1 MTPAQFNTLLN
12 DTLSESGISEFSV
25 LQEAILKRAKAGGDA
40 IIVCPHDAELQ
51 AAISLTSILKAP
63 QAFEG
68 SPRVLVLSPTL
79 ESVHAIR
86 DQIQSWVRRTE
97 IAVELAHDKGNMIQQ
112 RNNIFEGADII
123 VGNPKR
129 IMELYNQ
136 NGIHVNQLVLLM
148 VHGTDQIL
156 QQPVIAQTISRLAES
171 LPGKCQRILFTT
183 AESSRLDKLSEQ
195 VCRHPIVQ
203 VFESEEDTE
212 A

>member
-1 MTPAQFNTLLN
+1 MTPAQFDTLLQN
-12 DTLSESGISEFSV
+12 TLSESGISEFST
-25 LQEAILKRAKAGGDA
+25 LQEAVLKRVKSGGDT
-40 IIVCPHDAELQ
+40 IFVSPQNPDLQ
-51 AAISLTSILKAP
+51 TGISLAAILKAP

-68 SPRVLVLSPTL
+68 SPRVLIISPTVD
-79 ESVHAIR
+79 SVHAIR
-86 DQIQSWVRRTE
+86 DQIKSWIRRTE

-112 RNNIFEGADII
+112 RNDIFEGADII

-171 LPGKCQRILFTT
+171 LPGKCQRILFTS

-195 VCRHPIVQ
+195 VCRQPKIQ
-203 VFESEEDTE
+203 VFEVEADPEE
-212 A
+212 